1 MKPGFSLA
9 GMRIDIWRRLFARMT
24 SRTTLCEN
32 FFSPRH
38 HRCIAR
44 DVSLAT
50 GRVGEMK
57 WFQATE
63 ECCNVPQA
71 LFRCAPED
79 RMFPRIRDFKRLL
92 WSQPNQA
99 VVECQPV
106 FGKHADVDIDADRC
120 ASDADRVCAVL
131 QHVRHGHLLLFS
143 GESERAARHF

>member
-79 RMFPRIRDFKRLL
+79 RMFPRIEISNGFCGVSPIKRL
-92 WSQPNQA
+92 WSVSQYWKT
-99 VVECQPV
+99 C
-106 FGKHADVDIDADRC
+106 RC
-120 ASDADRVCAVL
+120 
-131 QHVRHGHLLLFS
+131 
-143 GESERAARHF
+143 